1 MIQTLIENF
10 WTSFWR
16 SRWNYKYNWLHD
28 SILISRLPLFTSI
41 DISYLIIDSESH
53 DSVSNLSM
61 IQTLD
66 RFLGRFLRTQGY
78 EFTRRNYNRSS
89 LRLFFSLNNRAND
102 LCELTEETWRSIP
115 LSCGFAVAS
124 IDTGNLL
131 LPFLPPSLSH
141 FFPLCCCSFELVS
154 RGVFVPLLGERSN
167 IILTDAVHDMEKRS
181 ANEKTSYGGVSSFLR
196 VSRLV
201 FWFVVQRMAQSVVR

>member
-16 SRWNYKYNWLHD
+16 SRWNYKYNWFYSHLAFATFHFHRYF
-28 SILISRLPLFTSI
+28 LFNYRFWISRLR
-41 DISYLIIDSESH
+41 
-53 DSVSNLSM
+53 
-61 IQTLD
+61 IQSFNDPNSD
-66 RFLGRFLRTQGY
+66 RFLGRFLRTQDY

-141 FFPLCCCSFELVS
+141 FFPLCCCSFRLS
-154 RGVFVPLLGERSN
+154 
-167 IILTDAVHDMEKRS
+167 
-181 ANEKTSYGGVSSFLR
+181 SYLEVSSCHC
-196 VSRLV
+196 
-201 FWFVVQRMAQSVVR
+201 